1 MKRAAIVG
9 AAIVIALGGFF
20 YAAVATLCDE
30 DHWPDW

>member
-1 MKRAAIVG
+1 VKHAAF
-9 AAIVIALGGFF
+9 AAAVIAIALGGFF